1 MSTLTR
7 LPIVSL
13 VGRPN
18 VGKSTFF
25 NRIVGGQRAVVHD
38 LPGVT
43 RDRHEAEARWRETPF
58 ILIDTGGLV
67 PNARTG
73 MTAAVRRQT
82 EVAFHES
89 DLILFLVDGLEGPTP
104 LDKEIAEA
112 IRACG
117 RPFLFVVNKI
127 DTQRA
132 ESESWEFGDFGMGEL
147 FTVSSS
153 HGRGIGD
160 LLDAIIDRLPTGK
173 KKKGA
178 DEVVSLALV
187 GRPNVGKS
195 SLVNRLLGEER
206 MIVHEM
212 PGTTRDS
219 IDTEFTY
226 DGTRIRLV
234 DTAGLRKRSKIDDGV
249 EYFSSVRT
257 QRAIER
263 CEVAGIVVD
272 AHEPLGHQDAHIASL
287 AHVAGKSVILLLNK
301 WDLVEKETKTADEQ
315 AKEAR
320 RRLPH
325 IRYAPIMFVSALT
338 GLRVSKIPTLARQL
352 ARERK
357 RVISTSELNR
367 FLEAMEKKYQPP
379 ASKRVGKPPRIY
391 YGTQTGVGPPVF
403 TLFVNEPLAF
413 ATSYRRYVIN
423 SLREALGFEGCPI
436 DVRYRA
442 RRPQTRS
449 GEPQK

>member
-1 MSTLTR
+1 MATLTR

-25 NRIVGGQRAVVHD
+25 NRIVGGTRAVVHD

-43 RDRHEAEARWRETPF
+43 RDRNEAEARWREIPF
-58 ILIDTGGLV
+58 TLIDTGGLV

-73 MTAAVRRQT
+73 MTAAIRKQT
-82 EVAFHES
+82 EVAFKEA

-104 LDKEIAEA
+104 LDQEIAEA
-112 IRACG
+112 IRASG
-117 RPFLFVVNKI
+117 QPFLLVVNKV

-132 ESESWEFGDFGMGEL
+132 EAESWEFGDFGMGEV
-147 FTVSSS
+147 FTVSSA

-160 LLDAIIDRLPTGK
+160 LLDAIVDRLPTGK

-178 DEVVSLALV
+178 DELVSLAFV

-206 MIVHEM
+206 MIVHEE

-219 IDTEFTY
+219 IDTEFTF
-226 DGTRIRLV
+226 DGTRVRLI

-263 CEVAGIVVD
+263 CEVAAIVVD

-325 IRYAPIMFVSALT
+325 IRYAPIMFVSAKT
-338 GLRVSKIPTLARQL
+338 GLRVAKIPALARQL

-357 RVISTSELNR
+357 REITTSELNR
-367 FLEAMEKKYQPP
+367 HLTAMEQKYQPP

-391 YGTQTGVGPPVF
+391 YGTQTGTAPPVF

-413 ATSYRRYVIN
+413 AASYRKYVIN
-423 SLREALGFEGCPI
+423 SLRESLGFEGSPI
-436 DVRYRA
+436 EVKYKA
-442 RRPQTRS
+442 RRPTKGS
-449 GEPQK
+449 GDSRK

>member
-1 MSTLTR
+1 
-7 LPIVSL
+7 
-13 VGRPN
+13 
-18 VGKSTFF
+18 
-25 NRIVGGQRAVVHD
+25 
-38 LPGVT
+38 
-43 RDRHEAEARWRETPF
+43 
-58 ILIDTGGLV
+58 
-67 PNARTG
+67 
-73 MTAAVRRQT
+73 
-82 EVAFHES
+82 
-89 DLILFLVDGLEGPTP
+89 
-104 LDKEIAEA
+104 
-112 IRACG
+112 
-117 RPFLFVVNKI
+117 
-127 DTQRA
+127 
-132 ESESWEFGDFGMGEL
+132 MGEL

-178 DEVVSLALV
+178 DELVSLALV

-206 MIVHEM
+206 MIVHEE

-287 AHVAGKSVILLLNK
+287 AHVAGKSIILLLNK

-325 IRYAPIMFVSALT
+325 IRYAPIMFVSAMT
-338 GLRVSKIPTLARQL
+338 GLRVAKIPTLARTL

-391 YGTQTGVGPPVF
+391 YGTQT
-403 TLFVNEPLAF
+403 
-413 ATSYRRYVIN
+413 
-423 SLREALGFEGCPI
+423 
-436 DVRYRA
+436 
-442 RRPQTRS
+442 
-449 GEPQK
+449 